1 MSIEIKNLSFIHSLE
16 GESFGIKDFNLNIE
30 DGDFIGVVGPTGAG
44 KTTFITHLNGLSR
57 ATSGEI
63 LLDGKNIYDKD
74 YDLKS
79 LRFKVGLGFQYSEN
93 QLFEETV
100 LSDVKFGAVNKLEH
114 IDEVNNKNIKKNKK
128 YKEEIEVAAEKIA
141 RDTLS
146 RIGLDESYY
155 EKSPFLLSGGEKK
168 KVAIA
173 GILAMEPDYLV
184 LDEPTSSL
192 DIESKYEI
200 FDILKN
206 ENQKG
211 KTIIVVT
218 HDIDMLAKYAKK
230 ILYIKEG
237 RQFMFGDIRE
247 VFSKIYNSNNKE
259 DFEVLP
265 QTLILSSMLKDKG
278 FDIEGIP
285 LNEDEFAKLVLE
297 QYV

>member
-16 GESFGIKDFNLNIE
+16 GESFGIKDFNLVIE

-44 KTTFITHLNGLSR
+44 KTTFITHLNGLSS

-63 LLDGKNIYDKD
+63 LVDGKNIYDKD

-100 LSDVKFGAVNKLEH
+100 LSDVKFGAINKLEYL
-114 IDEVNNKNIKKNKK
+114 DEVNNKDARKNKK
-128 YKEEIEVAAEKIA
+128 YKEEIETKADKIA

-146 RIGLDESYY
+146 RIGLAESYY

-200 FDILKN
+200 FDILKS

-211 KTIIVVT
+211 KTIIVVS
-218 HDIDMLAKYAKK
+218 HDIDMLSKYASK
-230 ILYIKEG
+230 ILYIKDG
-237 RQFMFGDIRE
+237 RQIMYGKIRE
-247 VFSKIYNSNNKE
+247 VFGNIYNSKNKE
-259 DFEVLP
+259 DYEILP
-265 QTLILSSMLKDKG
+265 QTLILCDMLRDKG
-278 FDIEGIP
+278 INIEDIP
-285 LNEDEFAKLVLE
+285 LSEDEFVKSVLE
-297 QYV
+297 KYV